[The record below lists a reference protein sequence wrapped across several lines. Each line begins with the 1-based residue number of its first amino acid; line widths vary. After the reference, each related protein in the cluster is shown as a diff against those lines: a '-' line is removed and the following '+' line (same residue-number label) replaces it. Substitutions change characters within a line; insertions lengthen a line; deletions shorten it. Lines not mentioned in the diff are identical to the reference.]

1 MIINFYDTA
10 SPIKYYAVGIQGN
23 NLADK
28 LEFVIKRKTASGL
41 DLAEYTPYIKL
52 QNVKAAYYDKDTR
65 VEKIVTD
72 DEIRL
77 IYRLRRKTTIYAA
90 FDLQIQFEGGGTDTD
105 ITVWQTEA
113 ITITLSRTIPADVA
127 IAQQHPAVIQ
137 DLTARVEKLE
147 NETTG
152 LNSGAR
158 ELADLIDD
166 ATHRTVTDAE
176 KAAWNAKQ
184 DALTFDDA
192 PTTDSVNPVK
202 SGGIAAALAGKA
214 GKDEIPDVSQ
224 FITRAVTDLVNYYT
238 AAAIDNKLADL
249 NAVISAIPKFAI
261 AVVNSLPTSD
271 ISATTVYLLKTST
284 TETGNLF
291 TEYIYVNNTWEALG
305 TQTIDLSN
313 YATKDYVTGAIA
325 NFLTA
330 DDVNTILSAT
340 LANYAKISD
349 LVPYAKTA
357 DIAAIGKSGNLADAA
372 QDATHRTVTDVEKAA
387 WNAKQNA
394 LTVDTTPTV
403 GSTNPVTSGGVATA
417 LAGKADA
424 NSVPHASTDLSDGA
438 DLVRGSDTVTING
451 GGV

>member
-147 NETTG
+147 NETIG
-152 LNSGAR
+152 LN
-158 ELADLIDD
+158 I
-166 ATHRTVTDAE
+166 
-176 KAAWNAKQ
+176 
-184 DALTFDDA
+184 
-192 PTTDSVNPVK
+192 
-202 SGGIAAALAGKA
+202 
-214 GKDEIPDVSQ
+214 EI
-224 FITRAVTDLVNYYT
+224 
-238 AAAIDNKLADL
+238 
-249 NAVISAIPKFAI
+249 
-261 AVVNSLPTSD
+261 
-271 ISATTVYLLKTST
+271 
-284 TETGNLF
+284 
-291 TEYIYVNNTWEALG
+291 
-305 TQTIDLSN
+305 
-313 YATKDYVTGAIA
+313 
-325 NFLTA
+325 
-330 DDVNTILSAT
+330 
-340 LANYAKISD
+340 
-349 LVPYAKTA
+349 
-357 DIAAIGKSGNLADAA
+357 
-372 QDATHRTVTDVEKAA
+372 
-387 WNAKQNA
+387 
-394 LTVDTTPTV
+394 
-403 GSTNPVTSGGVATA
+403 
-417 LAGKADA
+417 
-424 NSVPHASTDLSDGA
+424 
-438 DLVRGSDTVTING
+438 ING
-451 GGV
+451 GNP